1 MVAAEGVEDAGE
13 RGERVEG
20 EGVVLPEELLEEE
33 RAALALL
40 DPAGVEGVCPVLE
53 LERERGVVQRG
64 KEEEKRGEEER
75 ERLAHGGGVVG
86 TGQLLQHGVEEGVA
100 VGRGGRTLCP
110 CVDAG
115 GSALHHARLP
125 RCIDAVVQH
134 GELEEVLKA
143 LVRLEVHTA
152 TCGKGL
158 QEKRIAPLY

>member
-1 MVAAEGVEDAGE
+1 M
-13 RGERVEG
+13 
-20 EGVVLPEELLEEE
+20 LPEELLEEE

-64 KEEEKRGEEER
+64 KEEEGREEER
-75 ERLAHGGGVVG
+75 ERLAHEGGVVG

-100 VGRGGRTLCP
+100 MGRGGRTLCP
-110 CVDAG
+110 CVNAG

-125 RCIDAVVQH
+125 RCVDAVVQH

-143 LVRLEVHTA
+143 LVGLEVHTA

-158 QEKRIAPLY
+158 QEKRIAPLH